1 MREKYYLGSR
11 VMISNAKKS
20 PEYTRLA
27 CDQSNAG
34 AKRPLKTTIMVD
46 STIKGTTYEG
56 ENREKKRGIYEKR
69 KTKKGGGRKNRE

>member
-1 MREKYYLGSR
+1 MRKILFGVTSYDKQCKNLRNIRAYL
-11 VMISNAKKS
+11 A
-20 PEYTRLA
+20 TRA
-27 CDQSNAG
+27 TQVQKGRENNNNG
-34 AKRPLKTTIMVD
+34 D